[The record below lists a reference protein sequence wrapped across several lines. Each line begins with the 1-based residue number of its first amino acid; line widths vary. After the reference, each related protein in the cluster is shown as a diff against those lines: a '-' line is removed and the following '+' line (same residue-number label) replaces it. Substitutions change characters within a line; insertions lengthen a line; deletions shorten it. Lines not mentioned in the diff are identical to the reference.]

1 MTILKGVSTILLA
14 VWVAIMAL
22 VLLAI
27 LVKVFFRW
35 VFDVKGARED
45 QKRTLKILK
54 DIRASVGTDS
64 FDIEE
69 PTSSGQ
75 QRAEIRSQHQ

>member
-1 MTILKGVSTILLA
+1 VNILSGIFTILFA

-27 LVKVFFRW
+27 LVKVFLRW

-45 QKRTLKILK
+45 QKHALKILK

-69 PTSSGQ
+69 PTSSGE